1 MSITKEE
8 TRPGL
13 ISSCGD
19 SQTLISFVPLYWVCV
34 YPSSGNG
41 AAAQRGVGG
50 SERRPIISH
59 RGLRKGPRDTFAHL
73 FVRLNPSALHPSF
86 QGMEKGEEKEESLAF
101 PPPILSTSSKS
112 DDSENTGYVQQQ
124 FGLSVK
130 SKGSS
135 RSLETLV
142 ELLSWEGAQRGFVNV
157 PVTAFRLIQVQEKS
171 QKNSRDLEGE
181 VGSVIRL

>member
-1 MSITKEE
+1 MGWEGRRDAPS
-8 TRPGL
+8 
-13 ISSCGD
+13 
-19 SQTLISFVPLYWVCV
+19 
-34 YPSSGNG
+34 YPTW
-41 AAAQRGVGG
+41 
-50 SERRPIISH
+50 
-59 RGLRKGPRDTFAHL
+59 GLRKGPRDTFAHL
-73 FVRLNPSALHPSF
+73 FVRLNPSVLHPSF
-86 QGMEKGEEKEESLAF
+86 QGREKGEEKEESLAF

-112 DDSENTGYVQQQ
+112 DDSENTAYVQQQ

-130 SKGSS
+130 SKGSN

-157 PVTAFRLIQVQEKS
+157 PVTAFRLNQVQEKS